1 MKDMKHLL
9 FPQSNTGRLRGAV
22 PIPPHPTPLPKKK
35 KKKTVEKVC
44 LAPIFF
50 IQKLR
55 HYLQHHYTKLN
66 SWVDSLN
73 YILNWPTLHGRLA
86 KWTVLLQQ
94 YDIEYVSEKAIK
106 WKALPY
112 FLATHLVLVSLTLAT
127 YLPNKEGVLVDSQK
141 GCEMFFDGASEAQ
154 WGHNKKMHRIM
165 FQESKAHLFHQ
176 AMHLYHTP
184 FPSSFSLTTGCS
196 NNMTKY
202 EAIIAGIK

>member
-1 MKDMKHLL
+1 MFGTNIFHSKAASLPPAPLHQVELL
-9 FPQSNTGRLRGAV
+9 SIFSQLYSQLTHSTWAISKMDCPASTIRHRIRLWEGNKVESSPLLPSNSSSLSQFNTCD
-22 PIPPHPTPLPKKK
+22 IPPKQRGCARRT
-35 KKKTVEKVC
+35 
-44 LAPIFF
+44 
-50 IQKLR
+50 
-55 HYLQHHYTKLN
+55 
-66 SWVDSLN
+66 
-73 YILNWPTLHGRLA
+73 
-86 KWTVLLQQ
+86 
-94 YDIEYVSEKAIK
+94 
-106 WKALPY
+106 
-112 FLATHLVLVSLTLAT
+112 
-127 YLPNKEGVLVDSQK
+127 QK